1 MITPEARERLAE
13 LMEQRM
19 ADLRL
24 TWREVAETGDISYE
38 ALRAARN
45 GSGDIR
51 RNTQAGIEAGLR
63 WERGSVARI
72 LAGGDPVPLGG
83 AVVTLPPAAVP
94 RARLAE
100 VLALHR
106 DESDVFP
113 QMDEEMTIQ
122 VERHLPAIEAAY
134 IFAVAG
140 SDGPPAVMPRG
151 DEVFPGSPHEAE
163 RWDTLI
169 AVGLGLFP
177 ERGGFSAWQM
187 TMLAAVGR
195 VRDSERRA
203 GNPAAR
209 VREA

>member
-100 VLALHR
+100 VLALRGAGR
-106 DESDVFP
+106 DIAGLAAIAIALSGSAVFADP
-113 QMDEEMTIQ
+113 AAKTAAAPTPVQ
-122 VERHLPAIEAAY
+122 LPDPPAGKGAAP
-134 IFAVAG
+134 AVA
-140 SDGPPAVMPRG
+140 R
-151 DEVFPGSPHEAE
+151 
-163 RWDTLI
+163 
-169 AVGLGLFP
+169 
-177 ERGGFSAWQM
+177 
-187 TMLAAVGR
+187 
-195 VRDSERRA
+195 RRA
-203 GNPAAR
+203 L
-209 VREA
+209 